1 MWDTSAQGKIVNH
14 TILLEFSCHVTLILL
29 DKRDVFTSVRAK
41 RREKGIKR
49 KVLRNNPG
57 RAGFQL
63 SPINPKLSA
72 NLSLKHVISYVL
84 KSRIESPLFH
94 IIYRTGVGLQ
104 TSVGFALLLF

>member
-1 MWDTSAQGKIVNH
+1 MWDTSVQGKIVNH
-14 TILLEFSCHVTLILL
+14 TILFECSCHVTLILL

-63 SPINPKLSA
+63 SPITPKLSA
-72 NLSLKHVISYVL
+72 
-84 KSRIESPLFH
+84 
-94 IIYRTGVGLQ
+94 G
-104 TSVGFALLLF
+104 